1 MSKSRPVIDFGK
13 EVYHVWI
20 TERPSTLAAALAYY
34 GMFSLAPLI
43 YVAFSVA
50 GIVLDEAS
58 VANQFFDRLEFV
70 MGAETAQFVQDA
82 VYNLQQTSTG
92 GSYLWS
98 IISFLALLFA
108 ASGMFFQLQYAL
120 NTVWNVPAPERGE
133 TKNFIRQ
140 RLFSFLMVIGVGL
153 LLIIMAVASLLMSW
167 ITSLLNI
174 DAPGMG
180 YTLLAFLAVATVSFA
195 LIYKILP
202 NISISWK
209 DVWIGAAVTAVMIT
223 IGGLIIGFYLSRSSA
238 SSALQAAGSVA
249 VVLLGIRYM
258 AQIFLVG
265 AVFTRVYAHMF
276 GSLRQLD
283 GELNDPVN

>member
-1 MSKSRPVIDFGK
+1 MTKLRPVIDFGK
-13 EVYHVWI
+13 EVYQIWI

-58 VANQFFDRLEFV
+58 VANQFFNRLENV
-70 MGAETAQFVQDA
+70 MGAETAQFIQEA
-82 VYNLQQTSTG
+82 VYSLEQTSTG

-120 NTVWNVPAPERGE
+120 NTIWNVPAPERGE

-153 LLIIMAVASLLMSW
+153 LLIIMAAASLLLSW
-167 ITSLLNI
+167 ITSFLNI
-174 DAPGMG
+174 DAPGTG

-202 NISISWK
+202 NISISWR
-209 DVWIGAAVTAVMIT
+209 DVWIGAAVTAVMVIF
-223 IGGLIIGFYLSRSSA
+223 GGLIIGFYLSRSSA
-238 SSALQAAGSVA
+238 TSALQAAGSVA

-258 AQIFLVG
+258 AQIFLIG

-283 GELNDPVN
+283 GELDDLAN

>member
-133 TKNFIRQ
+133 AKNFIRQ
-140 RLFSFLMVIGVGL
+140 RLFSFLMVIGVGV
-153 LLIIMAVASLLMSW
+153 LLIIMAAASLLMSW

-180 YTLLAFLAVATVSFA
+180 YTLLAFLGVATVSFA

>member
-1 MSKSRPVIDFGK
+1 MTKLRPVIDFGK
-13 EVYHVWI
+13 EVYQIWI

-58 VANQFFDRLEFV
+58 VANRFFDRLEFV
-70 MGAETAQFVQDA
+70 MGAETAQFVQEA

-92 GSYLWS
+92 GSLLWS

-120 NTVWNVPAPERGE
+120 NTVWNVPAAERGE

-140 RLFSFLMVIGVGL
+140 RLFSFLMVIGVGI
-153 LLIIMAVASLLMSW
+153 LLIIMAAASLLLSW
-167 ITSLLNI
+167 ITSFLNI
-174 DAPGMG
+174 DAPGTG

-202 NISISWK
+202 NISISWR
-209 DVWIGAAVTAVMIT
+209 DVWIGAAVTAVMVIF
-223 IGGLIIGFYLSRSSA
+223 GGLIIGFYLSRSSA
-238 SSALQAAGSVA
+238 TSALQAAGSVA

-258 AQIFLVG
+258 AQIFLIG

-283 GELNDPVN
+283 GELNDLAN

>member
-1 MSKSRPVIDFGK
+1 
-13 EVYHVWI
+13 
-20 TERPSTLAAALAYY
+20 
-34 GMFSLAPLI
+34 LAPLI

>member
-1 MSKSRPVIDFGK
+1 MTKLRPVIDFGK
-13 EVYHVWI
+13 EVYQIWI

-58 VANQFFDRLEFV
+58 VANRFFDRLEFV
-70 MGAETAQFVQDA
+70 MGAETAQFVQEA

-92 GSYLWS
+92 GSLLWS

-120 NTVWNVPAPERGE
+120 NTVWNVPAAERGE

-140 RLFSFLMVIGVGL
+140 RLFSFLMVIGVGI
-153 LLIIMAVASLLMSW
+153 LLIIMAAASLLLSW
-167 ITSLLNI
+167 ITSFLNI
-174 DAPGMG
+174 DAPGTG

-202 NISISWK
+202 NISISWR
-209 DVWIGAAVTAVMIT
+209 DVWIGAAVTAVMVIF
-223 IGGLIIGFYLSRSSA
+223 GGLIIGFYLSRSSA
-238 SSALQAAGSVA
+238 TSALQAAGSVA

-283 GELNDPVN
+283 GESE

>member
-1 MSKSRPVIDFGK
+1 MTKLRPVIDFGK
-13 EVYHVWI
+13 EVYQIWI

-58 VANQFFDRLEFV
+58 VANQFFNRLENV
-70 MGAETAQFVQDA
+70 MGAETAQFIQEA
-82 VYNLQQTSTG
+82 VYSLEQTSTG

-120 NTVWNVPAPERGE
+120 NTIWNVPAPERGE

-153 LLIIMAVASLLMSW
+153 LLIIMAAASLLLSW
-167 ITSLLNI
+167 ITSFLNI
-174 DAPGMG
+174 DAPGTG

-202 NISISWK
+202 NISISWR
-209 DVWIGAAVTAVMIT
+209 DVWIGAAVTAVMVIF
-223 IGGLIIGFYLSRSSA
+223 GGFIIGFYLSRSSA
-238 SSALQAAGSVA
+238 TSALQAAGSVA

-258 AQIFLVG
+258 AQIFLIG

-283 GELNDPVN
+283 GELDDLAN

>member
-1 MSKSRPVIDFGK
+1 MTKLRPVIDFGK
-13 EVYHVWI
+13 EVYQIWI
-20 TERPSTLAAALAYY
+20 TERPSTLAAALAYF

-58 VANQFFDRLEFV
+58 VANQFFNRLENV
-70 MGAETAQFVQDA
+70 MGAETAQFIQEA
-82 VYNLQQTSTG
+82 VYSLEQTSTG

-120 NTVWNVPAPERGE
+120 NTIWNVPAPERGE

-153 LLIIMAVASLLMSW
+153 LLIIMAAASLLLSW
-167 ITSLLNI
+167 ITSFLNI
-174 DAPGMG
+174 DAPGTG

-202 NISISWK
+202 NISISWR
-209 DVWIGAAVTAVMIT
+209 DVWIGAAVTAVMVIF
-223 IGGLIIGFYLSRSSA
+223 GGLIIGFYLSRSSA
-238 SSALQAAGSVA
+238 TSALQAAGSVA

-258 AQIFLVG
+258 AQIFLIG

-283 GELNDPVN
+283 GELDDLAN

>member
-1 MSKSRPVIDFGK
+1 MILLVNQRP
-13 EVYHVWI
+13 
-20 TERPSTLAAALAYY
+20 
-34 GMFSLAPLI
+34 
-43 YVAFSVA
+43 
-50 GIVLDEAS
+50 
-58 VANQFFDRLEFV
+58 
-70 MGAETAQFVQDA
+70 
-82 VYNLQQTSTG
+82 G
-92 GSYLWS
+92 GNV
-98 IISFLALLFA
+98 
-108 ASGMFFQLQYAL
+108 

-140 RLFSFLMVIGVGL
+140 RLFSFVMVIGVGI
-153 LLIIMAVASLLMSW
+153 LLIILAAASLLMSW
-167 ITSLLNI
+167 ITSFLPI

-180 YTLLAFLAVATVSFA
+180 YTLLAFLGVATVSFA

-202 NISISWK
+202 NISISWR

-223 IGGLIIGFYLSRSSA
+223 IGGLIIGFYLSRSNA

>member
-209 DVWIGAAVTAVMIT
+209 DVLIGAAVTAVMIT

>member
-43 YVAFSVA
+43 YIAFSVA
-50 GIVLDEAS
+50 GLVLDEAS
-58 VANQFFDRLEFV
+58 VASQFFDRLEFV
-70 MGAETAQFVQDA
+70 LGAETAQFVQDA

-140 RLFSFLMVIGVGL
+140 RLFSFLMVIGVGI
-153 LLIIMAVASLLMSW
+153 LLIILAAASLLLSW

-174 DAPGMG
+174 DAPGIG
-180 YTLLAFLAVATVSFA
+180 YTLLAFLGVATISFA

-223 IGGLIIGFYLSRSSA
+223 IGGLIIGFYLSRSNA

-283 GELNDPVN
+283 GELDDPVN